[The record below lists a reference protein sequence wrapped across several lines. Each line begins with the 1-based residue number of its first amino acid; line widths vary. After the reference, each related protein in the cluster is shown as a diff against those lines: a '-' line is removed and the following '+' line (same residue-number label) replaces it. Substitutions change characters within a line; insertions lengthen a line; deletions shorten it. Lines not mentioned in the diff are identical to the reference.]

1 MCTPLSQSGG
11 QQILACNKISNS
23 YEYAAR
29 HLAKLWLD
37 VSKLGTHQDI
47 EIQDCDDFRDW
58 LENPWEVLWR
68 HRAFPKHLLAV
79 ENILFDSSTSIIA
92 TATCHTARTIVR
104 MRELGVSLSSALN
117 LNLTDLQAYHLR
129 SSLCPVSANVCP
141 EPYGLSQSIVMFLRC
156 AVKLISESMA
166 ISAVIKALEN
176 RVHCSKF
183 RALGNPTLNED
194 SAEFGWF
201 PTCDIQTDTL
211 PTRRIVSIAALERT
225 LIMVRSTTM
234 RIRALVRGLWAT
246 RAVKNAVARH
256 THTFASLQ
264 FSLTSRQASSHV
276 APSYCLLLALA
287 SEVSLSRRGR
297 SPNATRRENLV
308 PEPCGL
314 SDLVVDNADRTYAK
328 RMQRLWARKAWS
340 AISKTI
346 ATLTSSL
353 QTDSIID
360 LEIHNMSSPLVASI
374 FDTDQCFD
382 MLHDVQS
389 LLTRTAAAGTLA
401 DSALTTYKL
410 SVARD
415 AYCTLAQTRWHFDDA
430 TLSFDAVLETA
441 LLRCI
446 SRAAGPD
453 QEQLDR
459 SKAQANMLDT
469 IYFKEHS
476 MQASVCFRFGK
487 IEVAK
492 PVFDTCLLE
501 SSCLADHVKYQV
513 HNRRELCASA
523 LLKRTKVSPGSLKC
537 TWKFASAHESISVAV
552 LGLALGLLH
561 GSIHPSHHFQRDS
574 QFQPLAIFVE
584 STVQNLMF
592 PQLGKEVHRIVGV
605 ADSSND
611 PMSAYPFKP
620 NIECTSHNE
629 SSSLRTTLG
638 EIETSIE
645 VNLQRQMIE
654 HFISREEKSS
664 PCRSHAG
671 AVPGLVRKTMLAHLC
686 DERAQWST
694 ALHDIP
700 ARMKVFIGGASFKL
714 RRKSRANSWRLAERE
729 ISLST
734 FEFSQISMRSI
745 AATNM
750 NLTHD
755 LLLSLCG
762 QPSTKMPVH
771 ASGRHEQRHPPLPKA
786 RVLLEH
792 REQVRTPCELLD
804 KVNSEKL
811 VAAFLVIDVCAGSC
825 CFGRSARSQIAQ
837 QSNGVSLNDGKE
849 YRK

>member
-79 ENILFDSSTSIIA
+79 ENILFGSSTSIIA

-194 SAEFGWF
+194 SAKFGWF

-256 THTFASLQ
+256 THTSASLQ

-287 SEVSLSRRGR
+287 SEVSLPRRGR

-314 SDLVVDNADRTYAK
+314 SDLVVDYADRTYAK

-360 LEIHNMSSPLVASI
+360 LEIPNMSSPLVASI

-401 DSALTTYKL
+401 DSALTT
-410 SVARD
+410 
-415 AYCTLAQTRWHFDDA
+415 
-430 TLSFDAVLETA
+430 
-441 LLRCI
+441 
-446 SRAAGPD
+446 
-453 QEQLDR
+453 
-459 SKAQANMLDT
+459 
-469 IYFKEHS
+469 
-476 MQASVCFRFGK
+476 
-487 IEVAK
+487 
-492 PVFDTCLLE
+492 
-501 SSCLADHVKYQV
+501 
-513 HNRRELCASA
+513 
-523 LLKRTKVSPGSLKC
+523 
-537 TWKFASAHESISVAV
+537 
-552 LGLALGLLH
+552 
-561 GSIHPSHHFQRDS
+561 
-574 QFQPLAIFVE
+574 
-584 STVQNLMF
+584 
-592 PQLGKEVHRIVGV
+592 
-605 ADSSND
+605 
-611 PMSAYPFKP
+611 
-620 NIECTSHNE
+620 
-629 SSSLRTTLG
+629 
-638 EIETSIE
+638 
-645 VNLQRQMIE
+645 
-654 HFISREEKSS
+654 
-664 PCRSHAG
+664 
-671 AVPGLVRKTMLAHLC
+671 
-686 DERAQWST
+686 
-694 ALHDIP
+694 
-700 ARMKVFIGGASFKL
+700 
-714 RRKSRANSWRLAERE
+714 
-729 ISLST
+729 
-734 FEFSQISMRSI
+734 
-745 AATNM
+745 
-750 NLTHD
+750 
-755 LLLSLCG
+755 
-762 QPSTKMPVH
+762 
-771 ASGRHEQRHPPLPKA
+771 
-786 RVLLEH
+786 
-792 REQVRTPCELLD
+792 
-804 KVNSEKL
+804 
-811 VAAFLVIDVCAGSC
+811 
-825 CFGRSARSQIAQ
+825 
-837 QSNGVSLNDGKE
+837 
-849 YRK
+849 